1 MKTHLKSLSSLKL
14 LLLISLWIAPL
25 MPHPTAPVQL
35 TGGQVQGS
43 MDRDGTHLEY
53 LAIPY
58 ATVKHRFQ
66 FEPLTIARRLAGQMG
81 YSTED
86 PMEIYNL
93 FANMTAEDL
102 LSTRVPRK
110 KGDIVS
116 SENIFVPCIERKL
129 HNVERFLPD
138 SPYNLITE
146 GKYNKVPVIIGFNNE
161 EGYCFA
167 GRENKTTLAN
177 VNFYDA
183 LPRDLVFPTDE
194 EKMNTAKM
202 FDTLYMG
209 GEKITEEKDSLR
221 KFSRFV
227 GDAGIIYP
235 VVATMELFLRT
246 LNKPVFAYKF
256 QYDGYLNYAKMA
268 FGFRGSPGATHADE
282 LFYMFSSLDLPA
294 NNPTPASSSIL
305 PKWEPAELQEPKLM
319 VIDKELSMAPIWE
332 DETHALQLWNT
343 TYSMYRKT
351 RPEEKH
357 LIFSIKKTFQLSIEK
372 S

>member
-1 MKTHLKSLSSLKL
+1 MKTHLKSLSGLKL

-25 MPHPTAPVQL
+25 MPYPTAPVQL
-35 TGGQVQGS
+35 TGGQVRGS
-43 MDRDGTHLEY
+43 IDRDGTHLEY
-53 LAIPY
+53 LGIPY

-66 FEPLTIARRLAGQMG
+66 EAEPNPTWEGVFQARNEHVRCEQRFAG
-81 YSTED
+81 S
-86 PMEIYNL
+86 
-93 FANMTAEDL
+93 
-102 LSTRVPRK
+102 R
-110 KGDIVS
+110 
-116 SENIFVPCIERKL
+116 
-129 HNVERFLPD
+129 
-138 SPYNLITE
+138 

-161 EGYCFA
+161 EGYYFT

-194 EKMNTAKM
+194 EKINTAKM
-202 FDTLYMG
+202 LDELYMG

-221 KFSRFV
+221 KFSRFE
-227 GDAGIIYP
+227 GDSTVIYP

-256 QYDGYLNYAKMA
+256 QYDGLLNYVKMA
-268 FGFRGSPGATHADE
+268 FGFRGSPGATHGDE
-282 LFYMFSSLDLPA
+282 LFYF
-294 NNPTPASSSIL
+294 NPTPASSSIL

-332 DETHALQLWNT
+332 DKTHALQLWNT

-351 RPEEKH
+351 RPEEKT
-357 LIFSIKKTFQLSIEK
+357 LCS
-372 S
+372 

>member
-1 MKTHLKSLSSLKL
+1 
-14 LLLISLWIAPL
+14 
-25 MPHPTAPVQL
+25 
-35 TGGQVQGS
+35 
-43 MDRDGTHLEY
+43 
-53 LAIPY
+53 
-58 ATVKHRFQ
+58 
-66 FEPLTIARRLAGQMG
+66 
-81 YSTED
+81 
-86 PMEIYNL
+86 
-93 FANMTAEDL
+93 
-102 LSTRVPRK
+102 
-110 KGDIVS
+110 
-116 SENIFVPCIERKL
+116 
-129 HNVERFLPD
+129 
-138 SPYNLITE
+138 
-146 GKYNKVPVIIGFNNE
+146 
-161 EGYCFA
+161 
-167 GRENKTTLAN
+167 
-177 VNFYDA
+177 
-183 LPRDLVFPTDE
+183 
-194 EKMNTAKM
+194 
-202 FDTLYMG
+202 MG

-227 GDAGIIYP
+227 GDASIIYP

-282 LFYMFSSLDLPA
+282 LFYLFSSLDLPA
-294 NNPTPASSSIL
+294 KLERKFIDKFTEMWTNFAKYGNPTPASSSIL